1 MAAQSVRELKTLL
14 GGVLVNDPR
23 YDVEAYS
30 FVLDALDFTLKKLKA
45 PRHVTASELLEGIR
59 HFSIKSFGPMTR
71 TVLENWGIKSCEDFG
86 EIVFHLVSLGLMSKR
101 DTDSKADFKGGYD
114 FQEAFEK
121 PFTV

>member
-1 MAAQSVRELKTLL
+1 MGGQGSRELRALL
-14 GGVLVNDPR
+14 GGILVDDPR

-30 FVLDALDFTLKKLKA
+30 FVLDAVDFTLRKLKM

-59 HFSIKSFGPMTR
+59 NFAIKSFGPMTK
-71 TVLENWGIKSCEDFG
+71 TVLENWGIRSCEDFG

-101 DTDSKADFKGGYD
+101 DSDSKADFKGGYD

-121 PFTV
+121 PFWV